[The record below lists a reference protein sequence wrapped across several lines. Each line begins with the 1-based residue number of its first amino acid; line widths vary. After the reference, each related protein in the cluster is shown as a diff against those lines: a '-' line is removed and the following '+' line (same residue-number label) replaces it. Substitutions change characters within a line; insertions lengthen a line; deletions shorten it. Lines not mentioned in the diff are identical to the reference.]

1 MSNDF
6 DSTPPPASPP
16 SEPVANIAV
25 PAPRRKWLTPTLA
38 LVAVLVV
45 GMFGGVLIGHATA
58 ASAQGAAAGGFSR
71 GPNGGAGGT
80 GGTGGAG
87 FAGGGFTSGTIV
99 SISGT
104 TMVLKAQDGTTKT
117 VTTSGSTR
125 VSKTSTTTLSA
136 LKAGQ
141 RVTVIGAAASNGDI
155 AATSVSEGA
164 RGFGGRPGGA
174 AGAVSGPAGTARPS
188 GGPPSRLRS
197 AGRDPASLRPRRRP

>member
-6 DSTPPPASPP
+6 DSTPPPALPP
-16 SEPVANIAV
+16 SEPAAKIAA

-45 GMFGGVLIGHATA
+45 GLFGGVLIGHATA
-58 ASAQGAAAGGFSR
+58 SSAQGAAAGGFSR
-71 GPNGGAGGT
+71 GPNGGAGGA

-87 FAGGGFTSGTIV
+87 GPGFAAGGFTSGTIV

-104 TMVLKAQDGTTKT
+104 TVVLKAQDGTTKT
-117 VTTSGSTR
+117 VTTSGTTR

-141 RVTVIGAAASNGDI
+141 TVTVIGAAGSNGDI

-164 RGFGGRPGGA
+164 RGFGGRPGGG
-174 AGAVSGPAGTARPS
+174 AGAGSGPAGTTP
-188 GGPPSRLRS
+188 
-197 AGRDPASLRPRRRP
+197 